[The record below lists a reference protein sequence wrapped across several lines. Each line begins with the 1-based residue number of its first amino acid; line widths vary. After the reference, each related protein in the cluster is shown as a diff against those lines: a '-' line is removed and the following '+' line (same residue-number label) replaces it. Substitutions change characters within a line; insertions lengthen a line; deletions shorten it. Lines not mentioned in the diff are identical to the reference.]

1 VSLRDDVRRWDVPG
15 GVALWSSLTGRHVIV
30 APESLSPM
38 APPLEARLKRL
49 GMLGD
54 VDAARLVVVR
64 SRWPLLRP
72 QQSQLWHPV
81 PSVRTAGGHAWTAR
95 PLSDEA
101 LRLWRAINDA
111 RTVADVAAKAGLSL
125 PQALEIL
132 SGWTSPEV
140 QAVQLRDAPPSPREP
155 LWHLLATPREA
166 GRRTSDQRGD
176 HGQTTLTEW
185 HLAIENGDRHFDD
198 VETTVAHALGLP
210 HPALRGRPYGL
221 ALREALLFR
230 GPGFQPGRILEVGCG
245 DGEMAASFTSDPVGP
260 GFQPG
265 LYVRC
270 DLSPE
275 LLRTQ
280 AKRAPHTL
288 GVLGDGARLPF
299 RDASFDLVLSN
310 EVIADLSAV
319 PEGLAADRIDRYGL
333 PRGDGAYNLGAWQLV
348 EEIARVL
355 KPGGSAFVSE
365 FGSLDEAPEEAVQL
379 DHPEVSIHFGH
390 LLSVARQNGLEAEVV
405 RLDDL
410 LGVDLTARQL
420 ARPHHEGLRAMM
432 RAEGRHLPAR
442 AWTPET
448 LAATLPWPVEG
459 LAWVPMSEPGAGP
472 LVTRFY
478 ALLATKKP

>member
-1 VSLRDDVRRWDVPG
+1 MTLRDDVLRWDVPG
-15 GVALWSSLTGRHVIV
+15 GVALWSSLTGRHAIV
-30 APESLSPM
+30 APESLSPL

-54 VDAARLVVVR
+54 VDAARLVVIR

-72 QQSQLWHPV
+72 QQSELWHPV
-81 PSVRTAGGHAWTAR
+81 PSVRTAGGHAWTSR

-111 RTVADVAAKAGLSL
+111 RTVADVAAKAGLPL
-125 PQALEIL
+125 RQALEIL

-155 LWHLLATPREA
+155 LWHLLATPRAA

-210 HPALRGRPYGL
+210 HPALRGRTYGQ
-221 ALREALLFR
+221 ALGDALGDRVR
-230 GPGFQPGRILEVGCG
+230 GRVLEVGCG
-245 DGEMAASFTSDPVGP
+245 DGEMAAAFGWAP
-260 GFQPG
+260 
-265 LYVRC
+265 YVRC

-299 RDASFDLVLSN
+299 RDSSFDLVLSN

-319 PEGLAADRIDRYGL
+319 PEELAADRIDRYGL

-390 LLSVARQNGLEAEVV
+390 LLSVARQNGLDAEVV

-478 ALLATKKP
+478 ALLARKP